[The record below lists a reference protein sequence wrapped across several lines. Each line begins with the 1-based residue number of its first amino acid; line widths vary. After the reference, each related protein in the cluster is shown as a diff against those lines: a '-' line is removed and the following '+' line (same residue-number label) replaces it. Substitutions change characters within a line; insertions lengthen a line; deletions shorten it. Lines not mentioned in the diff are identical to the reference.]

1 MLAVYLLYSVVSR
14 LAIIW
19 LYSGGGD
26 NDWSSPVENTNH
38 VNVPVFWC
46 SDETTLHTQSSL
58 GSSPPLLPCLHWSLV
73 TGQGPAD
80 AGDTVAVVACGQCDG
95 STLATVWSGAH
106 WAARL
111 VLSAAVL
118 CRVQPPPSSL
128 SWGAAHILT
137 LTQIIFQHCATP
149 RTHTQQPPSRAATG
163 TVGIRMEAWKWH
175 GGQLTWLIWTNFGYN
190 SSYRFPSQESEYY
203 ENIFFYLFLNLTFM
217 ICSTVSYWQQLYSGW
232 RKVLSAIH
240 CIHSPTP
247 GCLNLSVYKSC
258 YREGII
264 VTGTTLFNTHK
275 YI

>member
-1 MLAVYLLYSVVSR
+1 MFWWDHTSHTEQPGLVSPS
-14 LAIIW
+14 A
-19 LYSGGGD
+19 
-26 NDWSSPVENTNH
+26 
-38 VNVPVFWC
+38 
-46 SDETTLHTQSSL
+46 
-58 GSSPPLLPCLHWSLV
+58 PCLHWSLV

-80 AGDTVAVVACGQCDG
+80 AGDTVAVVARWQCDG

-175 GGQLTWLIWTNFGYN
+175 GGQFNLTNFDKFGYN
-190 SSYRFPSQESEYY
+190 RSYS
-203 ENIFFYLFLNLTFM
+203 
-217 ICSTVSYWQQLYSGW
+217 
-232 RKVLSAIH
+232 
-240 CIHSPTP
+240 
-247 GCLNLSVYKSC
+247 
-258 YREGII
+258 
-264 VTGTTLFNTHK
+264 
-275 YI
+275 

>member
-1 MLAVYLLYSVVSR
+1 MIGAAQSRIQIMLM
-14 LAIIW
+14 
-19 LYSGGGD
+19 
-26 NDWSSPVENTNH
+26 
-38 VNVPVFWC
+38 FQC
-46 SDETTLHTQSSL
+46 SDVLMRPHFTHRAAWARLPL
-58 GSSPPLLPCLHWSLV
+58 CSPASTGHWSQVRAQLM
-73 TGQGPAD
+73 QGTLLLWWR
-80 AGDTVAVVACGQCDG
+80 GDSECDG

-111 VLSAAVL
+111 VLSTAVL
-118 CRVQPPPSSL
+118 CRVQPPPPSL

-190 SSYRFPSQESEYY
+190 SSYSFPSQESEYY

-217 ICSTVSYWQQLYSGW
+217 ICSTVSYWQQLYYGW

-240 CIHSPTP
+240 CIHCIHSPTP
-247 GCLNLSVYKSC
+247 SCLNLSVYKSC

-264 VTGTTLFNTHK
+264 VTGTTLFNTQK
-275 YI
+275 